1 MPQSVEINHHRT
13 SAPQQEQQS
22 YGRIRISS
30 PPVASRPVPSS
41 PPRFTTFQ
49 GRTFIPPSSPF
60 AHAIIMGNEASSLDA
75 GRVDEDSNVRQ
86 DDQQRP
92 ASNLTV
98 LLNQHNQQQQ
108 QQQQLVETHQP
119 NTIGESPEPP
129 PRHGGSPSQYRKS
142 QSTDEADTA
151 SGPPPDQ
158 DASSMSA
165 RFLGSSAPSHLSAS
179 QRRTITSVSSL
190 RERRPV
196 PSAAANASTTPNP
209 SYAFLVP
216 VGMQISATLRQ
227 TKQSPD
233 ETVASRLSAHSNDRV
248 RR

>member
-1 MPQSVEINHHRT
+1 MPQSVKINHHPIST
-13 SAPQQEQQS
+13 SHEQQS
-22 YGRIRISS
+22 YGRIRNSS
-30 PPVASRPVPSS
+30 APTTATRPVPSS

-60 AHAIIMGNEASSLDA
+60 AHAIIMGNEASIDA
-75 GRVDEDSNVRQ
+75 GRVHEDSNERQ

-98 LLNQHNQQQQ
+98 LLNQHSQQMMESQ
-108 QQQQLVETHQP
+108 
-119 NTIGESPEPP
+119 NTIGESQGPP
-129 PRHGGSPSQYRKS
+129 SRRGGSPSLYRKS
-142 QSTDEADTA
+142 QSSDEADSA

-158 DASSMSA
+158 DASSMSV

-179 QRRTITSVSSL
+179 PRRTNTSVSSS

-196 PSAAANASTTPNP
+196 ASAANASTTPNP

-216 VGMQISATLRQ
+216 VGMQISASLRQ
-227 TKQSPD
+227 MKQSPD
-233 ETVASRLSAHSNDRV
+233 ETVASRHSSHSNDRV